1 MAGARL
7 AADQKNARRRGAE
20 IIFVD
25 ETGFGF
31 DERPGR
37 TWAPTGQTPILR
49 RVARRRELS
58 TIAAVTISGKVFKR
72 TYRHTV
78 RGEQVVAMLRHLDR
92 HVPGKQVVIWDRL
105 NTHRAAVV
113 KAYLRQRPEIQ
124 VEELPAYAPELNP
137 EEYCH
142 GNVNAH
148 MRNTT
153 APTVEDL
160 RTQVDRGFARV
171 RQRPD
176 LVLGFFRHAGLR
188 INQLW

>member
-1 MAGARL
+1 L
-7 AADQKNARRRGAE
+7 ATAQKNARRRGAA
-20 IIFVD
+20 IVFLD

-37 TWAPTGQTPILR
+37 TWAPTGQTPLLR

-58 TIAAVTISGKVFKR
+58 TIVALTLSGKVFKR
-72 TYRHTV
+72 TSRHAV
-78 RGEQVVAMLRHLDR
+78 RADEVVAMLRHLDR
-92 HVPGKQVVIWDRL
+92 YIPGKKVLIWDRL
-105 NTHRAAVV
+105 NTHRSAVV
-113 KAYLRQRPEIQ
+113 KAYLQQHPEIR

-142 GNVNAH
+142 GNVKAH
-148 MRNTT
+148 LRNTT
-153 APTVEDL
+153 VLTVEAL
-160 RTQVDRGFARV
+160 HLPVERGFARV

-176 LVLGFFRHAGLR
+176 LLLGFFNHAGLG